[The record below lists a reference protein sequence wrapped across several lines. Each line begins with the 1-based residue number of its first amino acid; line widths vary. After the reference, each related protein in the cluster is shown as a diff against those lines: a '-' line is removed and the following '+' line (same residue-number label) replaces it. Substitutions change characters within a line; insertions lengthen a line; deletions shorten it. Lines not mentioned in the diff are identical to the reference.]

1 MDSISAL
8 RLSCDIIRFIKF
20 AENLLSDTSD
30 IFVISSRTDA
40 LLDSLR
46 LQAIHSQLASLAT
59 HLDDGLFKYY
69 NKKDQPSDEKHA
81 TLEKY
86 AIGCTQ
92 DCASLLRAVEILLHN
107 EYKGPKYGKSFS
119 AFFDQI
125 VKQEP
130 MESVKVDIESL
141 SSFVIPRMH
150 LLAGEC
156 IQHIQDQLDRI
167 NEDFGLFG
175 GAQPSA
181 FERLQRSTCH
191 LDQLAKAMPSPRLTP
206 AAWES
211 LCDKFAELSM
221 NVQEF
226 PKAIRILYRLDY
238 PERLL
243 RHGRISKP
251 REGTFEW
258 MFDHEDTTETKDA
271 SASLRNW
278 LSSDE
283 KLFWITG
290 KAGSGKST
298 FMKFIADHQDARRLL
313 ETWAGHRELLAI
325 SHYFDMNGTSIQK
338 SLEGLL
344 RSLICGII
352 SAKPSLTTKLF
363 LAPRDASLVQS
374 SWTVSELESALSR
387 MITDTDSPV
396 NVCLFIDGLD
406 ECQVNHAIICEQIE
420 NIAQSPFIKLC
431 VSSRP
436 WSGFQNCFDRLSV
449 ARMCLHEMNC
459 GDISR
464 YIESFL
470 QADLSEEKGRSL
482 RLSHDLPKDVS
493 EHISSKANGV
503 FLWAVFATRLLL
515 DGVFLHHRVFNR
527 VQRIEDIP
535 EELDSLL
542 KLALESVDVSHQ
554 ERMAGALTI
563 ARDAEQPLPA
573 ELFFF
578 HDMEYDDDMFAFHQP
593 TELLPSDSEQV
604 PKLHL
609 TVHQYLQRICKG
621 VLEGSVGKVVFMH
634 RMVSELMY
642 APKISDLLQA
652 KIRTTFDLDLSLF
665 KASVAWLKRTR
676 FKRDEHFDSQ
686 PEPTVASLAFLQ
698 RLSEF
703 HAQRENELPDI
714 VYFRGQSVDLFSMS
728 KAVDIRGGFRNVCKY
743 KVWSDVVHDL
753 GYDDKTTPSASKS
766 LKTIY
771 EIWLYPYEE
780 HLHQTML
787 AEKDP
792 MDEVADLVK
801 SLRKSFELARRCDQK
816 GHNPAAVTQALLD
829 DLEESLQRMIARQQF
844 GMSNISMAKGVYRH
858 LVIEFGIEGYVMNK
872 CLSPSYFDNEYSQK
886 HRSPLCSA
894 LGVTPR
900 LDIHFREPIRMWRC
914 NYCYCETNF
923 SSGNICINSSCQ
935 FLYSSECLTYFVE
948 VGPHFLAPAQPSST
962 LPNQWLLEKLL
973 DVGHDPNKTHYG
985 GETPWTAFIRT
996 YVSNTTL
1003 GQLLI
1008 SSALGTLP
1016 LNEVSHL
1023 MLLHGASPEAYVDI
1037 FDLRSR
1043 TWRVPVWFK
1052 FLMLAPRMQS
1062 ARQNTFER
1070 VFSMMLDGIPT
1081 LLHTEALL
1089 KSQSGDEVFEW
1100 VSFRIWKIC
1109 TDNFELPRMPKDHSR
1124 SDAEL
1129 LFKIFVKVCEKT
1141 LGDSEALD
1149 VARHYFCD
1157 CFWPDHP
1164 GLRSQ
1169 ILMFVPG
1176 NKSTLGHTTNS
1187 SFTLGGNT
1195 ESISHQISPEDA
1207 VKAKPEKDGG
1217 IGEDERGANLE
1228 REYVDEVASIQ
1239 SVDDDIHS
1247 NTSSIVRTP
1256 HTIAAERQVGVLLA
1270 RHPDVRF
1277 MLEESVEIMP
1287 KDRLKRNI
1295 RKALKLLYLQ
1305 LKEHVQ
1311 DDVQMQVLTTR
1322 ILRGRGSRTR
1332 ISERTVNDE
1341 WMDLVS
1347 KSDNYE
1353 EDLRSIDYKDRAFLD
1368 SWLSQIQPPERV
1380 YEKPHEDVQ
1389 ALNEVPDES
1398 ENITSEEDDSSVLEG
1413 FQAVQSAED
1422 FLMNGLPFQTFLT
1435 HLGLSLLPDYLR
1447 QIMHLAI
1454 WDAIEL
1460 VYTPFDTAASDRV
1473 KSFLENL
1480 TGSPWD
1486 WRPMRSP
1493 KVPLRSGYVRLN
1505 WNCAE
1510 CFPED
1515 LRMVQV
1521 EFWNTFARFGTFIS
1535 EQSSIPAQHRIQ

>member
-8 RLSCDIIRFIKF
+8 SLSCDIIRFIKF

-30 IFVISSRTDA
+30 IFVVSSGTESP
-40 LLDSLR
+40 LDNHR

-92 DCASLLRAVEILLHN
+92 DCASLLRAVETLLHN
-107 EYKGPKYGKSFS
+107 EDKGPKYGKSFS

-130 MESVKVDIESL
+130 MESVKVDIQSL
-141 SSFVIPRMH
+141 SSFAIPRMH
-150 LLAGEC
+150 LLTGEY
-156 IQHIQDQLDRI
+156 IQHIQDQLGRI

-181 FERLQRSTCH
+181 FEKLQRSTGH
-191 LDQLAKAMPSPRLTP
+191 LDQLAKAMPSPRLAP
-206 AAWES
+206 AAWER

-221 NVQEF
+221 GVQEF

-238 PERLL
+238 PKRLL
-243 RHGRISKP
+243 RQGRISEP
-251 REGTFEW
+251 HEGTFEW
-258 MFDHEDTTETKDA
+258 MSNHQDATETRDA

-283 KLFWITG
+283 KLFWVTG

-325 SHYFDMNGTSIQK
+325 SHYFDINGTSTQK

-363 LAPRDASLVQS
+363 LAPRDALLVQS

-387 MITDTDSPV
+387 MIMDTDFPV
-396 NVCLFIDGLD
+396 NVCFFIDGLD
-406 ECQVNHAIICEQIE
+406 ECQGDHAIICEQIE
-420 NIAQSPFIKLC
+420 NIAQFARKEDSPERKIR
-431 VSSRP
+431 SS
-436 WSGFQNCFDRLSV
+436 
-449 ARMCLHEMNC
+449 
-459 GDISR
+459 
-464 YIESFL
+464 
-470 QADLSEEKGRSL
+470 
-482 RLSHDLPKDVS
+482 RLSHDLPKDLS
-493 EHISSKANGV
+493 GYISGKANGV

-515 DGVFLHHRVFNR
+515 EGLFLHHRVFNR
-527 VQRIEDIP
+527 VQRVEAIP
-535 EELDSLL
+535 DELGSLL
-542 KLALESVDVSHQ
+542 MLALESVDVSRQ
-554 ERMAGALTI
+554 EKMAGALTI
-563 ARDAEQPLPA
+563 ARDADQPLPA

-578 HDMEYDDDMFAFHQP
+578 HDMGYDDDMFAFHQP
-593 TELLPSDSEQV
+593 TELLPYDSEQAQ
-604 PKLHL
+604 KLHL
-609 TVHQYLQRICKG
+609 TVHQHLQRICQG
-621 VLEGSVGKVVFMH
+621 VLEVSVGKVVFMH
-634 RMVSELMY
+634 RMVSELMH
-642 APKISDLLQA
+642 APNISDLLQA
-652 KIRTTFDLDLSLF
+652 KIRRTFDLDLSLF
-665 KASVAWLKRTR
+665 KASIAWLKRTR

-698 RLSEF
+698 RLSIF
-703 HAQRENELPDI
+703 HAQRGNIMPDI
-714 VYFRGQSVDLFSMS
+714 LYFRRQAVDLFSMS

-753 GYDDKTTPSASKS
+753 GYDNKTTPSASKS
-766 LKTIY
+766 LMNMY

-787 AEKDP
+787 GEKDP
-792 MDEVADLVK
+792 MDEIPDLVK
-801 SLRKSFELARRCDQK
+801 SLRKIFEFARRCDQK
-816 GHNPAAVTQALLD
+816 GRNPAAVTEALLD
-829 DLEESLQRMIARQQF
+829 NLEESLQRMIARQQF
-844 GMSNISMAKGVYRH
+844 GMSNISMARGIYRH
-858 LVIEFGIEGYVMNK
+858 LVIESGIEGYTMNK

-886 HRSPLCSA
+886 HRSPICSA
-894 LGVTPR
+894 LGVTPH
-900 LDIHFREPIRMWRC
+900 LDIQFREPIRMWRC
-914 NYCYCETNF
+914 NYCYCETTF
-923 SSGNICINSSCQ
+923 SSGNICRNSSCQ
-935 FLYSSECLTYFVE
+935 FLYNSECLTYFVE
-948 VGPHFLAPAQPSST
+948 VGPHFLAPAQLSST

-973 DVGHDPNKTHYG
+973 DIGHDPNKTHYG

-1003 GQLLI
+1003 GQLLK
-1008 SSALGTLP
+1008 SSALGALP
-1016 LNEVSHL
+1016 LNEISHL
-1023 MLLHGASPEAYVDI
+1023 MLLHGANPEAYVDM

-1062 ARQNTFER
+1062 ARQNTSER
-1070 VFSMMLDGIPT
+1070 VFGMMLDGIPT

-1100 VSFRIWKIC
+1100 VSYRIWKIC

-1149 VARHYFCD
+1149 VACHYFSG

-1164 GLRSQ
+1164 DLRSQ
-1169 ILMFVPG
+1169 ILMFVPS

-1187 SFTLGGNT
+1187 SFTPGENM
-1195 ESISHQISPEDA
+1195 ESTSHQIATSTTSLESPENA
-1207 VKAKPEKDGG
+1207 EAKPEKDGG
-1217 IGEDERGANLE
+1217 IDDDDERGANLDG
-1228 REYVDEVASIQ
+1228 EYIDDVASIQ

-1247 NTSSIVRTP
+1247 NTSSIVRTH

-1295 RKALKLLYLQ
+1295 RKSLKLLYLQ

-1332 ISERTVNDE
+1332 ISERTVNNE

-1347 KSDNYE
+1347 KPDNYE
-1353 EDLRSIDYKDRAFLD
+1353 GDLRSINYKDRAFLD

-1380 YEKPHEDVQ
+1380 YQKLHEDVQ
-1389 ALNEVPDES
+1389 ALNEVLDES
-1398 ENITSEEDDSSVLEG
+1398 ENITSEEDDSSVLED
-1413 FQAVQSAED
+1413 FQAMQSAKD

-1435 HLGLSLLPDYLR
+1435 HLGLSLLPDCLR
-1447 QIMHLAI
+1447 QIMHLAT
-1454 WDAIEL
+1454 WDAIGL
-1460 VYTPFDTAASDRV
+1460 VYTPFDTA
-1473 KSFLENL
+1473 LGIGGL
-1480 TGSPWD
+1480 
-1486 WRPMRSP
+1486 
-1493 KVPLRSGYVRLN
+1493 
-1505 WNCAE
+1505 
-1510 CFPED
+1510 
-1515 LRMVQV
+1515 
-1521 EFWNTFARFGTFIS
+1521 
-1535 EQSSIPAQHRIQ
+1535 